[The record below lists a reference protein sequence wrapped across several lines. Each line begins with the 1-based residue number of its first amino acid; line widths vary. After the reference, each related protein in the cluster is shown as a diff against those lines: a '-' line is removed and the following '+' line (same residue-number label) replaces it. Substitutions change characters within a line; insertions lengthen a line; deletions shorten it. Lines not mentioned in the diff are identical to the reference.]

1 MEEGRET
8 HQVPPEARLH
18 AGQQAQAQESQG
30 YWQCAQT
37 GKHQP
42 GRGQGDWGPT
52 VQTYW
57 TTVGSGDS
65 GLHRVSWGNHKAVPQ
80 LQAVGE
86 RALDAGQSYW
96 GSWTVGMRTVHP
108 PRSVFSL
115 GVLGV

>member
-1 MEEGRET
+1 MEEGRER

-52 VQTYW
+52 VQT
-57 TTVGSGDS
+57 G
-65 GLHRVSWGNHKAVPQ
+65 GLEVTQGFLGEPQ
-80 LQAVGE
+80 S
-86 RALDAGQSYW
+86 RASVAGC
-96 GSWTVGMRTVHP
+96 G
-108 PRSVFSL
+108 
-115 GVLGV
+115 